1 MAVEKRMAVMLAP
14 QTLLFLAGLVWF
26 IVGSSLVIKGGD
38 ILTWNPSWLLLAL
51 VVGTAKAYF
60 ILDKIA
66 RRNVQRLQSCIE
78 PMFIWHMYVGRT
90 WAIIA
95 VMIVLGR
102 VLRLPEVPPQLSGF
116 FSLAVGLGLVLASR
130 LLWQGWRSGR
140 KEEV

>member
-66 RRNVQRLQSCIE
+66 RRNVQRLQSFAE
-78 PMFIWHMYVGRT
+78 PLFVGRVYVART
-90 WAIIA
+90 WAIIV
-95 VMIVLGR
+95 VMIILGR
-102 VLRLPEVPPQLSGF
+102 VLRMQGIDPQFSGF
-116 FSLAVGLGLVLASR
+116 FSLAVGSGLFAASR
-130 LLWQGWRSGR
+130 LLWQGWLKGR
-140 KEEV
+140 KS